1 MGFVMTP
8 PKKSTI
14 GRARCSSCEAVCCRL
29 TVVLHAQDAVPDELT
44 TRTPEGLHVMKHGP
58 DGWCVAMNRASMNC
72 GIYESRPSICRRF
85 VMGGAYCK
93 AIRAEYAEQ
102 HADDRPSGV
111 PMQSSSGSGIDG
123 LGSGVGKIPKTAV

>member
-1 MGFVMTP
+1 MSETRRHDVPPLSWASPAPRPPMGFVMTP

-72 GIYESRPSICRRF
+72 GIYESRPS
-85 VMGGAYCK
+85 
-93 AIRAEYAEQ
+93 
-102 HADDRPSGV
+102 
-111 PMQSSSGSGIDG
+111 
-123 LGSGVGKIPKTAV
+123 